1 MNITNAE
8 YFTFNAHNSLL
19 LVGQSGSGKSH
30 LVHELV
36 KRYESAFKPGDM
48 KYAIFDLKQ
57 CEFSVGNEDGAKQE
71 YLLFDVENGNTPSYG
86 FDRLEELAAFS
97 KDRAENNIQKPFVF
111 IYIEEC
117 DMACR
122 DQKRFDKLVTVINK
136 NAKKANMKLVY
147 STSSPRLDTVS
158 NKLLKS
164 FELVL
169 IGNFS
174 YDNWL
179 YEYFGI
185 SKESRP
191 TLSDYE
197 FLVVER

>member
-1 MNITNAE
+1 MNITNVD

-19 LVGQSGSGKSH
+19 LVGESGSGKTC
-30 LVHELV
+30 LVRKLVEIYMQAQNPNELKFV
-36 KRYESAFKPGDM
+36 F
-48 KYAIFDLKQ
+48 FDLKQ
-57 CEFSVGNEDGAKQE
+57 VEFSDFTEDEEKHP
-71 YLLFDVENGNTPSYG
+71 YLLFDVQFGDEKSFDVLDQLADLSMERVKTNT
-86 FDRLEELAAFS
+86 
-97 KDRAENNIQKPFVF
+97 QKPLIF

-122 DQKRFDKLVTVINK
+122 DQKRFDKLVTTISE

-147 STSSPRLDTVS
+147 STSSPRPDTVS
-158 NKLLKS
+158 NKLLES

-169 IGNFS
+169 VGNFS
-174 YDNWL
+174 YDHWL